1 MVVTGE
7 DYGLFFNSINGDRTY
22 DASSFENWLKKFFT
36 SGVFTGDLQVLAS
49 SGMTVNV
56 GTGYANVDG
65 KVRIWNSITPITLE
79 AANSTYPRI
88 DTIVITRDNT
98 NRQIILEAVTGQY
111 SGDTPVPTAPVRNAE
126 KYQMVLA
133 QIYVGNSVTE
143 ITQANITDT
152 RTDTDLCGI
161 VTGTVQEMDFSQFV
175 TQFEAFY
182 NEFITSSEAEFDA
195 WEAEQQVAFTT
206 WMNGEKSDFDYWFA
220 NLQYVLDGDVAGH
233 LQNEID
239 AIEEG
244 LAGSVFT
251 IHTSNSRLYGK
262 TILCTGATQTKS
274 AVFDATGN
282 AEITGVTDIGDIT
295 FTATDGTD
303 VATTVINVPYFGKYS
318 VSMAFWSA
326 TVTLTTNCPEAYG
339 KTISVKK
346 GGATIASTSFNALG
360 EATYIA
366 SSSGTYSFSVN
377 VDGFVKTESTTL
389 TTDGQTASVALN
401 FGTINLTFDDAFR
414 NEDISCVSGGTTI
427 TKTAPASGNT
437 MTFYPPTTGNW
448 TISGEVSGTT
458 YVSNPNPVVVS
469 SLSTA
474 VSAQLQTMVTKSVTM
489 YGGAGSI
496 ITWTNADGSAGTATM
511 NSNGTNT
518 VSITIIPTGSSITF
532 TDTNI
537 AKNPNNL
544 SQNYTKTITVTN
556 ATTEIKVM
564 PDNAIYWYGYG
575 FENADAKS
583 NGWNISIGGFTYS
596 DNEGTSMLIQ
606 NGSGM
611 FRVFGSNTK
620 PKNTNGTLYLISQLM
635 YNNSS
640 GYPNDIVA
648 LFPNKE
654 LANAAASYNL
664 TSDTKSL
671 HSCPYIGGNYVAI
684 DCPSSPTAVRIFACW
699 VE

>member
-1 MVVTGE
+1 MAVTGE

-326 TVTLTTNCPEAYG
+326 TVTLTTNCPGAYG

-346 GGATIASTSFNALG
+346 GGATIASTSFNTLG

-414 NEDISCVSGGTTI
+414 NEDISCISGGTTI

-448 TISGEVSGTT
+448 SISGTAGGVIYTAS
-458 YVSNPNPVVVS
+458 PDPIVVS

-474 VSAQLQTMVTKSVTM
+474 VSANLQTFATINVTL
-489 YGGAGSI
+489 YGAKED
-496 ITWTNADGSAGTATM
+496 T
-511 NSNGTNT
+511 
-518 VSITIIPTGSSITF
+518 ITF
-532 TDTNI
+532 TDAAGVAHTEVFASGQTSKSVTLKILPSGSNI
-537 AKNPNNL
+537 TFTSSVSKNPNNL
-544 SQNYTKTITVTN
+544 SQNYSKTVSL
-556 ATTEIKVM
+556 TTSTTSVYVM
-564 PDNAIYWYGYG
+564 PNGNILYWYGYINNLQN
-575 FENADAKS
+575 FTSA
-583 NGWNISIGGFTYS
+583 NGWNFFSYSLLNNATYNTRDIQIIATNLNNAS
-596 DNEGTSMLIQ
+596 GVGCSNLVSGTTAYIIAKKITGTSRFYVDSSKNITTSTSLQNINNTEYAKYSLTLGTNKSVSCISFDNTSSASIQ
-606 NGSGM
+606 
-611 FRVFGSNTK
+611 
-620 PKNTNGTLYLISQLM
+620 
-635 YNNSS
+635 
-640 GYPNDIVA
+640 A
-648 LFPNKE
+648 LWYE
-654 LANAAASYNL
+654 
-664 TSDTKSL
+664 
-671 HSCPYIGGNYVAI
+671 
-684 DCPSSPTAVRIFACW
+684 
-699 VE
+699 